1 MRPEINLW
9 RTGNKSQRAFGAHAL
24 ARIPQRNSP
33 ISTRRRRTLWLPL
46 NWRVISKP
54 PAKMPKPQNGTPP
67 PRPVFAVR
75 IGRPR
80 HRKRPSG
87 LVGKLRRWNRRLIL
101 LQWLLL
107 SRCPSLGFRS
117 NKARQYLKPSQ
128 RRHDQTRR
136 RLTSS
141 RWWRRMPPPRQDL
154 PPKAHVAGEADA
166 VGATAAKEASLAK
179 RLPPPRNKMAQD
191 LPPPA
196 HPFPPRPKIPWI
208 REQADPLNRSCL
220 VFRSN
225 RWVTPEASR
234 SAGATVTL

>member
-87 LVGKLRRWNRRLIL
+87 SVGKLRRWNRRLIL
-101 LQWLLL
+101 PQWLLL

-117 NKARQYLKPSQ
+117 NKARRYSKPSS
-128 RRHDQTRR
+128 RRQNKTSRLRTSSSRR
-136 RLTSS
+136 R
-141 RWWRRMPPPRQDL
+141 RVPPPRQDL
-154 PPKAHVAGEADA
+154 PLKARVAVEADA
-166 VGATAAKEASLAK
+166 VGATGVKEAQLAK
-179 RLPPPRNKMAQD
+179 LLLPRRNKMA
-191 LPPPA
+191 
-196 HPFPPRPKIPWI
+196 
-208 REQADPLNRSCL
+208 
-220 VFRSN
+220 
-225 RWVTPEASR
+225 
-234 SAGATVTL
+234 